1 MSKGKKYSYRVVE
14 EGAGW
19 TAQIVRKISVKESAV
34 SKSQDGF
41 ASEKEAQAWGETQL
55 KTFLKSLSE
64 RNKRRAEK
72 RD

>member
-14 EGAGW
+14 SDGAW

-41 ASEKEAQAWGETQL
+41 ASEKEALAWGETEL
-55 KTFLKSLSE
+55 KTFLESLSE
-64 RNKRRAEK
+64 RNKRKAKK